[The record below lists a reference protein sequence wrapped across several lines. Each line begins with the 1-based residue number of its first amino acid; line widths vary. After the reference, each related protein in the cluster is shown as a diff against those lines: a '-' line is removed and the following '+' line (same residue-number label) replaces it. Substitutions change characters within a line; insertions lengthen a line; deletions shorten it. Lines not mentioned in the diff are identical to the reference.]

1 MMLGVFRNWGKVK
14 KTKVRIKIGRIKGW
28 KRRKISCK
36 KLGNRLK

>member
-14 KTKVRIKIGRIKGW
+14 KRKVRIKIGRIKG